1 MQHLVHEKKDFPCDY
16 QYFLRNS
23 HIFAFNNY
31 HEKLLYMKKLIYLF
45 VLAVLAGSISSCKQ
59 ENRPQIVNGIVYD
72 ATMNNITLITGK
84 GDTINIST
92 MDANPDKVPGVLLED
107 SEEVTCIKEKIEG
120 GEILKATELVIIKK

>member
-1 MQHLVHEKKDFPCDY
+1 
-16 QYFLRNS
+16 
-23 HIFAFNNY
+23 
-31 HEKLLYMKKLIYLF
+31 MKKLIYLS
-45 VLAVLAGSISSCKQ
+45 VLAFFAGSISSCKL
-59 ENRPQIVNGIVYD
+59 ENRPQVVNGIVYD

-107 SEEVTCIKEKIEG
+107 SIEVTFIKEKIES

>member
-1 MQHLVHEKKDFPCDY
+1 MKRKTFPCDY

-107 SEEVTCIKEKIEG
+107 SVEVTCIKEKIEG

>member
-1 MQHLVHEKKDFPCDY
+1 
-16 QYFLRNS
+16 
-23 HIFAFNNY
+23 
-31 HEKLLYMKKLIYLF
+31 MKKLIYLF

-107 SEEVTCIKEKIEG
+107 SVEVHMYQRKD
-120 GEILKATELVIIKK
+120 

>member
-1 MQHLVHEKKDFPCDY
+1 
-16 QYFLRNS
+16 
-23 HIFAFNNY
+23 
-31 HEKLLYMKKLIYLF
+31 MKKLIYLF

-107 SEEVTCIKEKIEG
+107 SVEVTCIKEKIEG
-120 GEILKATELVIIKK
+120 GENLLSCRICRTVSDIIITRPNDVFSGCKSFHSELIL

>member
-1 MQHLVHEKKDFPCDY
+1 
-16 QYFLRNS
+16 
-23 HIFAFNNY
+23 
-31 HEKLLYMKKLIYLF
+31 MKKLIYLF
-45 VLAVLAGSISSCKQ
+45 VLAFLVGSISSCKQ
-59 ENRPQIVNGIVYD
+59 VNGIVYD

-107 SEEVTCIKEKIEG
+107 SVEVTCIKEKIEG

>member
-1 MQHLVHEKKDFPCDY
+1 
-16 QYFLRNS
+16 
-23 HIFAFNNY
+23 
-31 HEKLLYMKKLIYLF
+31 MKKLIYLF

-84 GDTINIST
+84 
-92 MDANPDKVPGVLLED
+92 VPGVLLED
-107 SEEVTCIKEKIEG
+107 SVEVTCIKEKIEG